1 MVCLA
6 LQFGLQPLLQKA
18 CVDNDVVDRISIMLI
33 TDVTKIVFCVVVIL
47 SSGSK
52 VYR

>member
-1 MVCLA
+1 MVVLA

-18 CVDNDVVDRISIMLI
+18 CIDKDEVDRISLI
-33 TDVTKIVFCVVVIL
+33 VVTETVKIFLCSAVIL
-47 SSGSK
+47 SSGAK